1 MMTTGYFSLKL
12 LIFHWK
18 KEMEAEEVDIQ
29 ILLSISALLI

>member
-18 KEMEAEEVDIQ
+18 KEMEAEVDIQ